1 MNLSFPNSL
10 WSATAVACEP
20 NVPLLEPLSTDTLVI
35 GAGFTGLST
44 ALHLLELGAS
54 VCVIDVAQPGW
65 GASGR
70 NGGQVIPGFKLD
82 PEELISRFGVEHGK
96 SLIDFGGSAP
106 DLVFDL
112 IDKHKIE
119 CSPVRKGWIQTAD
132 TRKTLEAVQKRAQQW
147 SKLGARVETLSHQ
160 DVSERLG
167 VEGFRGGW
175 IDYRAGSIQPLSY
188 VRGLLKACQQK
199 GGAIYGDTAAR
210 GIRQCQSGWLIE
222 TANGV
227 SIKADRVVIATN
239 GYSDNLWP
247 GLKQTV
253 LPANSFLVATEP
265 LPEKIGNTILP
276 GGEITS
282 NARRL
287 LIYFRKDNQGRLIL
301 GGRGPFH
308 EPFSVHDWKHVE
320 QAMHLMFPQLK
331 GIAIQYRWAGRIA
344 ITRDFFP
351 HVHQPYPNLLIA
363 LGYNGRGV
371 AMATAMGKALAKKI
385 VDGDGLPFPPV
396 PINPIPFHGLQ
407 KFYMT
412 AGTAWYRFL
421 DAIS

>member
-1 MNLSFPNSL
+1 
-10 WSATAVACEP
+10 
-20 NVPLLEPLSTDTLVI
+20 
-35 GAGFTGLST
+35 
-44 ALHLLELGAS
+44 
-54 VCVIDVAQPGW
+54 
-65 GASGR
+65 
-70 NGGQVIPGFKLD
+70 
-82 PEELISRFGVEHGK
+82 GK

-239 GYSDNLWP
+239 
-247 GLKQTV
+247 
-253 LPANSFLVATEP
+253 
-265 LPEKIGNTILP
+265 
-276 GGEITS
+276 
-282 NARRL
+282 
-287 LIYFRKDNQGRLIL
+287 
-301 GGRGPFH
+301 
-308 EPFSVHDWKHVE
+308 
-320 QAMHLMFPQLK
+320 
-331 GIAIQYRWAGRIA
+331 
-344 ITRDFFP
+344 
-351 HVHQPYPNLLIA
+351 
-363 LGYNGRGV
+363 
-371 AMATAMGKALAKKI
+371 
-385 VDGDGLPFPPV
+385 
-396 PINPIPFHGLQ
+396 
-407 KFYMT
+407 
-412 AGTAWYRFL
+412 
-421 DAIS
+421 